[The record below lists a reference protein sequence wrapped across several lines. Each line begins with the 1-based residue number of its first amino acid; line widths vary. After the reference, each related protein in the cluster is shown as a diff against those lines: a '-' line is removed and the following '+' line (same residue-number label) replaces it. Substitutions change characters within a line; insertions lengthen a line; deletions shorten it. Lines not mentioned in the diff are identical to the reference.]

1 MQVTVETTQG
11 LERRVKVQVPED
23 RVQGEISKR
32 LTNIAQ
38 SARLPGFRPGKAPMK
53 VIAQRFGKQVREEVV
68 GEIVQSSFQDA
79 IVQESLRPAGT
90 PTIDPLEWESGMGVA
105 YTAVFDVYPEVSL
118 PAIESLKIGRPEA
131 QVGDTDVDRMM
142 ERLRSQRRTWEP
154 VERAATRGDRVI
166 IDFEGTCDGKARDD
180 LKSEGFALELGA
192 GQVFQAFDEGLV
204 GAQIGQELSL
214 DLHFPSDYG
223 AGELAGKPVGFQ
235 VKVQKVEEPVLP
247 EFDDEFAASFG
258 VEEGGLEK
266 LKGEVRAN
274 MQRELTEGVR
284 AATKQRVLEA
294 LLAGRDLELP
304 ESLTKRE
311 VERSMAQR
319 RLEIAHS
326 GIDASKIELDAKDF
340 EQASRR
346 RVTLGLLIGELI
358 RENGI
363 KADPSEVRARID
375 SIASTYEDPAEVVR
389 WYYSEPTRLSDVE
402 STVLEDTVVEWIL
415 GRAEIVAEPTSFDEI
430 LNPGQTQGA
439 AKESHDD
446 DR

>member
-23 RVQGEISKR
+23 RIQGEVSKR

-53 VIAQRFGKQVREEVV
+53 VIAQRYGKQVREEVV

-79 IVQESLRPAGT
+79 ISQESLRPAGT
-90 PTIDPLEWESGMGVA
+90 PTIDPLEWESGSGVA

-118 PAIESLKIGRPEA
+118 PSIESLKIGRPQA
-131 QVGDTDVDRMM
+131 QVADADVDRMM
-142 ERLRSQRRTWEP
+142 ERLRTQRRTWEP
-154 VERAATRGDRVI
+154 VERAATRGDRVV
-166 IDFEGTCDGKARDD
+166 IDFEGTCDGEARDD
-180 LKSEGFALELGA
+180 LKSEGFAVELGA
-192 GQVFQAFDEGLV
+192 GQVFQAFDDALV
-204 GAQIGQELSL
+204 GAQAGQQLAL
-214 DLHFPSDYG
+214 DLHFPSDYR
-223 AGELAGKPVGFQ
+223 AGELAGKPVSFE

-247 EFDDEFAASFG
+247 ELDDEFAAGFG
-258 VEEGGLEK
+258 VAEGGLEK

-274 MQRELTEGVR
+274 MQRELDEAIR

-311 VERSMAQR
+311 VERSMAER
-319 RLEIAHS
+319 RLQLTHS
-326 GIDASKIELDAKDF
+326 GVDPSQIELDAKDF
-340 EQASRR
+340 EAASRR

-363 KADPSEVRARID
+363 KADPSQVRARID

-389 WYYSEPTRLSDVE
+389 WYYSDPSRLSEVE

-415 GRAEIVAEPTSFDEI
+415 ERAEMVAEPSSFDEL
-430 LNPGQTQGA
+430 LNPGQTQGG
-439 AKESHDD
+439 
-446 DR
+446 